1 MDMVTCTH
9 CSATGLEK
17 GLLDDITSAS
27 GFTRWVEGELRTGAF
42 GRFIKGK
49 KRYRVEAARCPRC
62 GHLELF
68 ANQPSG

>member
-1 MDMVTCTH
+1 MDIVTCTQ

-17 GLLDDITSAS
+17 GLLDDITSPS
-27 GFTRWVEGELRTGAF
+27 GFTRWVEGAMPTGAF
-42 GRFIKGK
+42 SRKGK

-68 ANQPSG
+68 ATQPSG